1 MWYQVLHYSSVLITD
16 SASYSSL
23 RNSACL
29 IIFTFIYI
37 MIIFVLLGIVHS
49 AGVKVEGKIHKC
61 TKIVILLE
69 MGKIFIDDPKI

>member
-1 MWYQVLHYSSVLITD
+1 
-16 SASYSSL
+16 
-23 RNSACL
+23 
-29 IIFTFIYI
+29 

-61 TKIVILLE
+61 TKILILLE